1 MRIRPRLSHLFASL
15 LGGSLLPLLLAGVA
29 AACTNGS
36 GFPH

>member
-1 MRIRPRLSHLFASL
+1 MHIRRRLGHLLASL
-15 LGGSLLPLLLAGVA
+15 LGGSVLQLLFAAVA

>member
-1 MRIRPRLSHLFASL
+1 MRIRLHLSHLFASL
-15 LGGSLLPLLLAGVA
+15 LGGTLLPLVLAGVA